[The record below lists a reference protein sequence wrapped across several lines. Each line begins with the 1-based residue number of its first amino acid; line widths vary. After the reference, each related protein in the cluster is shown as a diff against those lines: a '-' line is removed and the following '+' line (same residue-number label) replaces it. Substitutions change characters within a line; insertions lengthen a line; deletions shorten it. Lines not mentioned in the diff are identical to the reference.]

1 MKARMISIAWSLEN
15 ALRESLPI
23 FREHAC
29 RRAFTLY
36 RCRGSRK
43 LAEFKETLMLRN
55 NGWSVSF
62 SQLILHAVLLGTLLV
77 AVGVSRSSAAEK
89 PKVRTITA
97 FIRLDTSQYKQQVV
111 DTLKMLRNAKA
122 RFQLAGYDVETIRI
136 STQPFPEY
144 TRGMSKQDTLAFFH
158 DFDNLAKQEG
168 FITSIGP
175 ALISEKDDI
184 AQAQL
189 LSEILGLTNNLH
201 GSIVV
206 AGDDGVHWKAVRAA
220 ADVMK
225 YLEDHTD
232 HSLGNFRFAA
242 IANVP
247 AYTPFYPASYHQG
260 LGHQFAIALESAN
273 VIAAAMAVPR
283 DADATVQA
291 IVAELGIHARAVQD
305 VASKIDQ
312 ETGWAYMGLDLS
324 PAPMKDVSIGSATA
338 GTTGGRF
345 GTSGTLTAAATITAA
360 LRDIMVKKVGYS
372 GLMMPVLEDTRLS
385 QLWSE
390 GTLTMDQLLA
400 YSAVCG
406 TGLDTIPLP
415 GDVTTEQLAR
425 IIGDVA
431 TLSAKLSKPLSA
443 RLLPLAGMKPGDR
456 TTLDDPNLVNT
467 VLQPLP

>member
-1 MKARMISIAWSLEN
+1 M
-15 ALRESLPI
+15 
-23 FREHAC
+23 
-29 RRAFTLY
+29 
-36 RCRGSRK
+36 
-43 LAEFKETLMLRN
+43 MLRN
-55 NGWSVSF
+55 SGSSASI
-62 SQLILHAVLLGTLLV
+62 SQLISHAALLGALLF
-77 AVGVSRSSAAEK
+77 AVGIAPSTAAEK

-97 FIRLDTSQYKQQVV
+97 FIRMDTTQYKQQVA
-111 DTLKMLRNAKA
+111 DTLKILRNAKA
-122 RFQLAGYDVETIRI
+122 RFDLAGYTVETIRI

-158 DFDNLAKQEG
+158 DLDNLAKQEG
-168 FITSIGP
+168 FIVSIGP
-175 ALISEKDDI
+175 ALMSEKDDL

-189 LSEILGLTNNLH
+189 LSEILGLTNNLS

-206 AGDDGVHWKAVRAA
+206 AGNDGVHWKAVRAA

-247 AYTPFYPASYHQG
+247 AYTPFFPASYHQG
-260 LGHQFAIALESAN
+260 QGHQFAIALESAN
-273 VIAAAMAVPR
+273 VVAAAMAVPR
-283 DADATVQA
+283 DVEATRQA
-291 IVAELGIHARAVQD
+291 IIAELGMHANAVED

-312 ETGWAYMGLDLS
+312 ETGWTYMGLDIS

-338 GTTGGRF
+338 GATGGRF
-345 GTSGTLTAAATITAA
+345 GTSGTLTAAATITSA
-360 LRDIMVKKVGYS
+360 LRDITVKKVGYN
-372 GLMMPVLEDTRLS
+372 GLMMPVLEDTRLA

-390 GTLTMDQLLA
+390 GALSMDQLLA

-415 GDVTTEQLAR
+415 GDITAEQLAR

-443 RLLPLAGMKPGDR
+443 RLLPLAGVKPGDR

>member
-1 MKARMISIAWSLEN
+1 M
-15 ALRESLPI
+15 
-23 FREHAC
+23 FRN
-29 RRAFTLY
+29 TDL
-36 RCRGSRK
+36 
-43 LAEFKETLMLRN
+43 
-55 NGWSVSF
+55 SVSI
-62 SQLILHAVLLGTLLV
+62 SQLLSYAVLIGTLLSA
-77 AVGVSRSSAAEK
+77 AVGGPASAAEK

-97 FIRLDTSQYKQQVV
+97 FIRLDTTIYKQQIA
-111 DTLKMLRNAKA
+111 DSLTMLRNAKA
-122 RFQLAGYDVETIRI
+122 RFELAGYEVETIRI

-144 TRGMSKQDTLAFFH
+144 TRGMSKQAVLAFFH
-158 DFDNLAKQEG
+158 DLDNLAKQEG
-168 FITSIGP
+168 FIASIGP
-175 ALISEKDDI
+175 ALMSEKDDP
-184 AQAQL
+184 AQAQVL
-189 LSEILGLTNNLH
+189 AEILGLTNNLH

-206 AGDDGVHWKAVRAA
+206 AGDDGVHWKAVHAA
-220 ADVMK
+220 ADVVK

-273 VIAAAMAVPR
+273 VLAAVMAVQR
-283 DADATVQA
+283 DPEATRQA
-291 IVAELGIHARAVQD
+291 LVAELGMHARAIQD
-305 VASKIDQ
+305 LASRIDQ

-324 PAPMKDVSIGSATA
+324 PAPLKEVSIGSATA
-338 GTTGGRF
+338 GFTGGRF

-360 LRDIMVKKVGYS
+360 LRDIAVKKVGYS

-390 GTLTMDQLLA
+390 GALSMDQLLA

-415 GDVTTEQLAR
+415 GDITADQLAR
-425 IIGDVA
+425 IIDDVA

-443 RLLPLAGMKPGDR
+443 RLLPVAGTKPGDR
-456 TTLDDPNLVNT
+456 TTFDDPNLVNT
-467 VLQPLP
+467 VIQPLP

>member
-1 MKARMISIAWSLEN
+1 M
-15 ALRESLPI
+15 
-23 FREHAC
+23 FRN
-29 RRAFTLY
+29 
-36 RCRGSRK
+36 S
-43 LAEFKETLMLRN
+43 
-55 NGWSVSF
+55 GWSIF
-62 SQLILHAVLLGTLLV
+62 ISQLLSHVPLLGTLLFAAVV
-77 AVGVSRSSAAEK
+77 APASAAEK

-97 FIRLDTSQYKQQVV
+97 FVRLDTTQYQQQVT
-111 DTLKMLRNAKA
+111 DTLTMLRNAKA
-122 RFQLAGYDVETIRI
+122 RFELAGYEVETIRI

-144 TRGMSKQDTLAFFH
+144 TRGMSKQDILAFFH
-158 DFDNLAKQEG
+158 DLDNLAKQEN
-168 FITSIGP
+168 FIASIGP
-175 ALISEKDDI
+175 ALMSEKDDP
-184 AQAQL
+184 AQAQVL
-189 LSEILGLTNNLH
+189 AEILGLTNNLH

-225 YLEDHTD
+225 YLEDHTG

-260 LGHQFAIALESAN
+260 LGRQFALALESAN
-273 VIAAAMAVPR
+273 VVAAAMAVQR
-283 DADATVQA
+283 DPEATRQA
-291 IVAELGIHARAVQD
+291 LVAELGMHARAIQD
-305 VASKIDQ
+305 LASKIDQ
-312 ETGWAYMGLDLS
+312 ETGWTYMGIDLS

-338 GTTGGRF
+338 GSTGGRF
-345 GTSGTLTAAATITAA
+345 GTSGTLTASATITAA
-360 LRDIMVKKVGYS
+360 LRDIAVKKVGYS

-390 GTLTMDQLLA
+390 GALSMDQLLA

-415 GDVTTEQLAR
+415 GDTTADQLAR

-443 RLLPLAGMKPGDR
+443 RLLPVAGAKPGDR
-456 TTLDDPNLVNT
+456 TTFDDPNLVNT
-467 VLQPLP
+467 VIQALP